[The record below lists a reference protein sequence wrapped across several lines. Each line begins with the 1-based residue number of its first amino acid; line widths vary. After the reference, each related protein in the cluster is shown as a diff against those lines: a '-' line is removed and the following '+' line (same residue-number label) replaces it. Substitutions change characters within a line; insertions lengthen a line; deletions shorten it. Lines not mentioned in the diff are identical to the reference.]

1 MQNET
6 LSKTQ
11 EQLTI
16 IGNKINILVESECVK
31 DNPVAVAVLAEVAS
45 SLNLTARAL
54 SRHKETL
61 KLKKIT

>member
-1 MQNET
+1 MQNEL

-31 DNPVAVAVLAEVAS
+31 VNPVAVLAEVAS